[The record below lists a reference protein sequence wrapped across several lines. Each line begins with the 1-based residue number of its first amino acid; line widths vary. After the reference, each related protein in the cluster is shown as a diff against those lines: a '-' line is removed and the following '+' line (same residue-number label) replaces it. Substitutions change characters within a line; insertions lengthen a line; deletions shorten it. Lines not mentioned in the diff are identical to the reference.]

1 MTATPN
7 RRPYPAEFRARAVE
21 LAQSSGLEPAQVARD
36 LGIDRDTLRRWLRQA
51 EVDAGRQTGVRTDE
65 RAELLRL
72 RRENALL
79 KEEREILRKA
89 TQFFARDGA
98 TR

>member
-1 MTATPN
+1 MTPPPN
-7 RRPYPAEFRARAVE
+7 RRPYPAEFRAQAVE
-21 LAQSSGLEPAQVARD
+21 LVRSSGLEPAQVARD

-51 EVDAGRQTGVRTDE
+51 EIDAGTQAGIRTDE

-79 KEEREILRKA
+79 KEERDILKKA
-89 TQFFARDGA
+89 TAFFARDSA